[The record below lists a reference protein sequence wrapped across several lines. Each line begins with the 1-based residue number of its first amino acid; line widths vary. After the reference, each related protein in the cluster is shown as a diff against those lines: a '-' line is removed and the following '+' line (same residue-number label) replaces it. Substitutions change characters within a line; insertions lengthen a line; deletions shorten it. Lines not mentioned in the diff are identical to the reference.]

1 MTSNQLWEVRQTGD
15 DRYTVT
21 ADSRTFGEYVYDTKL
36 NKPYFGAVLDREGNP
51 FTRLDFTTK
60 EHPHHRSVFVAI
72 GDING
77 VDLWNEPADCGVI
90 RTVKIDHVKSAGA
103 YASFTAHNCWY
114 DHGMTPLL
122 DETTT
127 YTVSDNGESS
137 DVLDMTITLTASYGD
152 VVFGAT
158 KEAGPL
164 GIRVRDEL
172 RADTGSG
179 IIHNAE
185 GGTGEEECWGKSSR
199 WCDYAGEVEGVGPMG
214 ITVFDHPDNERWP
227 TAWHVRNYGLFAA
240 NNLYFK
246 GGYTLK
252 KGESVTY
259 RFRILFRR
267 VLMTAEKIEAQYTEY
282 ITEKV

>member
-1 MTSNQLWEVRQTGD
+1 MISNTLWEVRPAGD
-15 DRYTVT
+15 DRYIVT
-21 ADSRTFGEYVYDTKL
+21 ADGKPFAEYVYDTKFY
-36 NKPYFGAVLDREGNP
+36 KPYFGAILDREGNS
-51 FTRLDFTTK
+51 FTRLDFTTR

-72 GDING
+72 GDVNG
-77 VDLWNEPADCGVI
+77 VDLWNEPADCGII
-90 RTVKIDHVKSAGA
+90 RTVKVDGMESGGS
-103 YASFTAHNCWY
+103 YASFTAHNRWH
-114 DHGMTPLL
+114 DHSMKPLL
-122 DETTT
+122 DETTA
-127 YTVSDNGESS
+127 YRVSDNGEGS
-137 DVLDMTITLTASYGD
+137 DILDMTVTLTAAYGE

-179 IIHNAE
+179 VILNAE
-185 GGTGEEECWGKSSR
+185 GGVGEAECWGKSSR
-199 WCDYAGEVEGVGPMG
+199 WCDYAGEVEGVGHMG

-252 KGESVTY
+252 EGESVTY
-259 RFRILFRR
+259 RFRIIFRR
-267 VLMTAEKIEAQYTEY
+267 APITSENIEAQYKAY
-282 ITEKV
+282 IKEEK